1 MTNTPESTDRLE
13 VNEQQIAW
21 ILESSGMSQ
30 WLKNTVRSALDN
42 DPVRTLNDVEVL
54 NTVLVVRAQV
64 LLTNAMP

>member
-42 DPVRTLNDVEVL
+42 DPVRTLNDVESTQHRVG
-54 NTVLVVRAQV
+54 RAG
-64 LLTNAMP
+64 AGIAY

>member
-30 WLKNTVRSALDN
+30 WLKNRVRSALDN

>member
-30 WLKNTVRSALDN
+30 WLKNRVRSALDN
-42 DPVRTLNDVEVL
+42 DPARTLNDVEVL